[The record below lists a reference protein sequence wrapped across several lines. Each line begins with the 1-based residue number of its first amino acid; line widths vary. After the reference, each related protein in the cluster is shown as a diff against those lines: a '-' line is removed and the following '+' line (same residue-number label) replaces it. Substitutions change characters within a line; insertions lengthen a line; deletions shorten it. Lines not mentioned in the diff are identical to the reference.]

1 VALDAI
7 VAHKRE
13 TVRRR
18 RAETPEATLAQR
30 AEPTRRSLR
39 AALAA
44 PGPRFV
50 FECKRA
56 SPSAGVIRARYEPA
70 ALARAL
76 APFADALS
84 VLTEEKFFGGSLAD
98 LAAVRAAVDLP
109 LLRKDV
115 IVDPY
120 EVLEARVHG
129 ADAVL
134 LMLSVLDDATYEACR
149 AVARRYRMDV
159 LTEAHDRRE
168 LERARRLG
176 AEILGIN
183 NRDLRTLRV
192 DLGTVGRLAPLAP
205 AGALVV
211 AESGYTRRSE
221 ILAAAPTVDAFLVG
235 GGVMQAAD
243 PARAASLLVHGAVKI
258 CGLTREED
266 ARAAR
271 ARGASYGGLN
281 FVPTSP
287 RRLAPETARALASSV
302 PLAWVA
308 VVADLPET
316 EVVALARS
324 LPLAAVQLHGHED
337 ASYQARLR
345 ARLPETVA
353 LWRAVDAEDEPE
365 EADLDP
371 GALDL
376 VLLDRRGGERLGGS
390 GRPFDPAT
398 VARWR
403 ARFPRYGLAGGVGPE
418 NAPLAASLAPA
429 LLDVGSRI
437 EARPGVKDPERLAAL
452 FTALR
457 HTPGK
462 RTSPS

>member
-1 VALDAI
+1 MALEAI

-13 TVRRR
+13 LVRRR
-18 RAETPEATLAQR
+18 KAETPVADLAARAT
-30 AEPTRRSLR
+30 PSRRSFR
-39 AALAA
+39 TALAA

-56 SPSAGVIRARYEPA
+56 SPSAGVIRPKYDPA

-84 VLTEEKFFGGSLAD
+84 VLTEERFFAGSLAD
-98 LAAVRAAVDLP
+98 LASVRAAVDLP

-134 LMLSVLDDATYEACR
+134 LMLSVLDDAAYEACR
-149 AVARRYRMDV
+149 ALARRYGMDV
-159 LTEAHDRRE
+159 LTEVHDEHE

-176 AEILGIN
+176 ADLVGIN

-192 DLGTVGRLAPLAP
+192 DLATVAKLAPRVP
-205 AGALVV
+205 RGALLV
-211 AESGYTRRSE
+211 AESGYSRRAE
-221 ILAAAPTVDAFLVG
+221 ILAVAPRADAFLVG
-235 GGVMQAAD
+235 GGVMKDRD
-243 PARAASLLVHGAVKI
+243 PARAASILVHGAVKI

-266 ARAAR
+266 ARFVH
-271 ARGASYGGLN
+271 ARGASHGGLN
-281 FVPTSP
+281 FVPSSP
-287 RRLAPETARALASSV
+287 RRLTAESAQALVRSAPLS
-302 PLAWVA
+302 WVA

-316 EVVALARS
+316 EVLALARR

-337 ASYQARLR
+337 AGYQARLR

-353 LWRAVDAEDEPE
+353 LWRAVDAAEDPKA
-365 EADLDP
+365 ADLDP

-376 VLLDRRGGERLGGS
+376 VLLDRSGPRGLGGS
-390 GRPFDPAT
+390 GRPFDRLD
-398 VARWR
+398 VARWYG
-403 ARFPRYGLAGGVGPE
+403 RFPRCGLAGGLGPE
-418 NAPLAASLAPA
+418 NARAAALLNPA
-429 LLDVGSRI
+429 LFDVCSRV
-437 EARPGVKDPERLAAL
+437 ESRPGIKDPERVDAL
-452 FTALR
+452 FAALR
-457 HTPGK
+457 HLPLK
-462 RTSPS
+462 RTSAP